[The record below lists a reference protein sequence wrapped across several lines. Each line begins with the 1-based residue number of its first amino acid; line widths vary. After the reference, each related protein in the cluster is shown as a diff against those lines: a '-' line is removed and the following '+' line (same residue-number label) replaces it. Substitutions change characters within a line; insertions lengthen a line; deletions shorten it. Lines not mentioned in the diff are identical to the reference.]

1 MHDYRVELDQYH
13 GPLDLLLYL
22 IRRDEIDI
30 HNIPIAPITE
40 QYMQY
45 LGTIEK
51 LDINLA
57 GEFLVMAATLMEIKS
72 ALLMPKDKRPGGESG
87 EGDMPASE
95 DPTDPRYELIHQLLA
110 YKRFKDAAGRLD
122 DNRES
127 FASRFARSP
136 GKVDLGDQQAP
147 GSRELDLDD
156 VSLWDLVEAFTRMME
171 QVGLKNYQHQVV
183 SDDTPIELHAAD
195 LVDRLQRDGA
205 MSLQECFRGRKHGEM
220 IGLFLATLELT
231 RQRRLRVTQPDKAGP
246 IMLELRDEAEVAA
259 EIERETQAPERSKPD
274 PRHVDDF
281 DWPDD
286 AMRQRYLRRQ
296 ERRAKGEFVEEDAEL
311 EADIA
316 ELKAKES
323 VNDESTN
330 DE

>member
-1 MHDYRVELDQYH
+1 MHDYRVQLDQYH

-122 DNRES
+122 DSRES

-136 GKVDLGDQQAP
+136 APAP
-147 GSRELDLDD
+147 GGLTDQRAELDLDD

-259 EIERETQAPERSKPD
+259 EIELETQTPERSKPD

-316 ELKAKES
+316 ELKAKE
-323 VNDESTN
+323 VTEEVGNDE
-330 DE
+330 

>member
-72 ALLMPKDKRPGGESG
+72 ALLMPKDKRPDGGATD
-87 EGDMPASE
+87 GDMPASE

-136 GKVDLGDQQAP
+136 GKINLDERQV
-147 GSRELDLDD
+147 ELDLDD

-195 LVDRLQRDGA
+195 LVDRLQRDGP
-205 MSLQECFRGRKHGEM
+205 MMLQQVFEGRKRGEM

-259 EIERETQAPERSKPD
+259 EIERESQSPGRPKAD
-274 PRHVDDF
+274 PRNPGNVDDF

-316 ELKAKES
+316 ELKAKETAEDEAE
-323 VNDESTN
+323 NDE
-330 DE
+330 

>member
-40 QYMQY
+40 QYMHY

-72 ALLMPKDKRPGGESG
+72 ALLMPKDKRPGGASDT
-87 EGDMPASE
+87 GDMPASE

-136 GKVDLGDQQAP
+136 GKVDLGEQQV
-147 GSRELDLDD
+147 ELDLDD

-171 QVGLKNYQHQVV
+171 QVGLKNHQHQVV

-195 LVDRLQRDGA
+195 LVDRLQRDGP
-205 MSLQECFRGRKHGEM
+205 MVLQQVFEGRKHGEM

-259 EIERETQAPERSKPD
+259 EIEREAQNPERPKPD

-316 ELKAKES
+316 ELKAKEIGE
-323 VNDESTN
+323 NDE
-330 DE
+330 